1 MDTSFWKPPPG
12 STCLNT
18 CSGNL
23 VLLGKRFLETLK
35 TVPEIRACK
44 TCSWEPCL
52 GTLLGNLFLE
62 TSSWEP
68 LLGKLFLRNLL
79 GNLFLPFLGALAWEP
94 LAGNPC
100 LGTLAWEPVPGNL
113 AWNLLGTLPG
123 NFFLGT
129 MLGNLFLGT
138 SCWEPLLGNL
148 FLVALPGNLARN
160 LLLGTLL
167 GNLFLGTLLGTLA
180 WEPVPGNFLG
190 ALLGNLFLGTLLGN
204 LFPGTWEPL
213 PGNPVPN
220 LALCGFGCSAVRI
233 WLLRPA
239 PEPLLWLKGKICSWI
254 SCLGNVAWKP

>member
-1 MDTSFWKPPPG
+1 MFENLFWEPCFAWKSMFLEILLRKLAGNLAWSWKSVPG
-12 STCLNT
+12 NTCLKT

-23 VLLGKRFLETLK
+23 VLLGKRFLKTLK

-68 LLGKLFLRNLL
+68 LLGKLFLRTLL
-79 GNLFLPFLGALAWEP
+79 GNLFFLPFLGALAWEP

-113 AWNLLGTLPG
+113 AWRTC
-123 NFFLGT
+123 
-129 MLGNLFLGT
+129 
-138 SCWEPLLGNL
+138 SWEPCLE
-148 FLVALPGNLARN
+148 
-160 LLLGTLL
+160 TLL
-167 GNLFLGTLLGTLA
+167 GNLFL
-180 WEPVPGNFLG
+180 
-190 ALLGNLFLGTLLGN
+190 
-204 LFPGTWEPL
+204 GTWEPL

-239 PEPLLWLKGKICSWI
+239 PEPLLWLKTRSVRRWGKICSWI